1 MKLDR
6 VETGGEDRPNEV
18 VVFLENRASRGG
30 FEGGALPFSFVYIL
44 LSSHLFSPRGF
55 RRTLSRSPRPPIH
68 LQPATSS
75 TLSTLSTALRS
86 LVAAR
91 CRRLSA
97 RWIRS
102 KLFDVLFTWIPPRAL
117 VVWDASRGFIC
128 GRRRSQREGPTTII
142 YLQPLVVKRMVRAT
156 WLTHPGRF
164 VRSE

>member
-30 FEGGALPFSFVYIL
+30 FEGGLPFSFVYIL
-44 LSSHLFSPRGF
+44 LSSHFSPRGF
-55 RRTLSRSPRPPIH
+55 RRTLSRSPRPFIH
-68 LQPATSS
+68 LRPTTSS
-75 TLSTLSTALRS
+75 TLSTLSTTLRS

-102 KLFDVLFTWIPPRAL
+102 KLFDVLFTWTPPRAL

-128 GRRRSQREGPTTII
+128 GRRRSP
-142 YLQPLVVKRMVRAT
+142 KR
-156 WLTHPGRF
+156 GRQL
-164 VRSE
+164 